1 MPPIDRFCG
10 SRRNLIEVLNEP
22 VDHALLASFDDANAY
37 LVERVRQRLTL
48 VSQGIMIRGDDHD
61 RWQTS

>member
-1 MPPIDRFCG
+1 
-10 SRRNLIEVLNEP
+10 